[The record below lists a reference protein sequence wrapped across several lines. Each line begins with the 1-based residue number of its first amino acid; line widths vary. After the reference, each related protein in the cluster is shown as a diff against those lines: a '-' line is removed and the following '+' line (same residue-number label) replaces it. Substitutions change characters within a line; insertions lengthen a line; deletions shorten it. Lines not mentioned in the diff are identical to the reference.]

1 MHFYLFYRVSI
12 FDRDVNKN
20 THGFFAETK
29 LTLHVDA
36 RAISAEILTILTGA
50 ALNSGR
56 ISETMGTDF
65 CIIRHHSLN
74 FAEKS
79 ITAVIPSREIFLA
92 RVHFFP
98 LTTPVLP
105 LPFSL
110 ALSFLPRS
118 RCTRKR

>member
-20 THGFFAETK
+20 THGFFVETK

-36 RAISAEILTILTGA
+36 RAIPAEILTILTGA

-56 ISETMGTDF
+56 ISETMGTNF
-65 CIIRHHSLN
+65 CIIRHHLLN

-79 ITAVIPSREIFLA
+79 ITAVIPSRESFPRA
-92 RVHFFP
+92 RAFFP
-98 LTTPVLP
+98 PSP
-105 LPFSL
+105 RSL
-110 ALSFLPRS
+110 SLSFHPHS